1 MTWTWPGHKSPL
13 AQKTLRVIVRQRE
26 AAVRAPG
33 MLQQHSSH
41 AAITSAIR
49 AMVAAWRKSI
59 GHLPSAILRPHEVGE
74 GSARDHAAI
83 CSCCSFHAA
92 CFVSGS
98 FLSVLRVPQHCCM
111 PSARALASGPCWVDL
126 LGLGHHWGQVSP
138 AYEQL
143 TAPSTKVGFTGATKQ
158 VGELFCTSRTRP
170 LPSRPVGFSAPEI
183 DCTVQAFEVQSLP
196 VLDSAR
202 V

>member
-13 AQKTLRVIVRQRE
+13 AQKALRVIVRQRE

-33 MLQQHSSH
+33 MLQQHSSR

-98 FLSVLRVPQHCCM
+98 FLSVFAGTAALLYAERARVGLWP
-111 PSARALASGPCWVDL
+111 L
-126 LGLGHHWGQVSP
+126 LGRSSGSRTSLGPSIARVRAAQQLRAPKLVSP
-138 AYEQL
+138 ARRSKWESSSAL
-143 TAPSTKVGFTGATKQ
+143 LA
-158 VGELFCTSRTRP
+158 LD
-170 LPSRPVGFSAPEI
+170 PSRPDPWGWFSAPEI
-183 DCTVQAFEVQSLP
+183 DCNEKSKRA
-196 VLDSAR
+196 
-202 V
+202 